1 MKSEI
6 YSCCVAIGGDI
17 RSVVTKP
24 LVSIA
29 EIMVLQHIHG
39 PDAVTMIKPVG
50 TTNDSNEQIRDEL
63 GRAYGDEKI
72 VELFNQFGELPKT
85 LSEARIPDTLMDP
98 VHLHDQKTKPVKRRT
113 VKPKAKPKAKA
124 AVVAEG

>member
-17 RSVVTKP
+17 RSVVHKST
-24 LVSIA
+24 VSVA
-29 EIMVLQHIHG
+29 EILVLQHVHG

-50 TTNDSNEQIRDEL
+50 SVTTSTDEQRDEL

-85 LSEARIPDTLMDP
+85 LREARIPDTLMDA
-98 VHLHDQKTKPVKRRT
+98 VHLHESVKKKPQKRA
-113 VKPKAKPKAKA
+113 PKATVP
-124 AVVAEG
+124 VEPEVEEG